1 MKNGVRYAFTGN
13 VFDPKGASAY
23 CHDCGQRL
31 IGREGY
37 RIVE

>member
-13 VFDPKGASAY
+13 VFDPEGASAY